1 MKDTTDFLRK
11 LDAINFVSDNAYLV
25 SLDVKFLYTSIPK
38 AEGIKAV
45 KESFDKHT
53 SKNVAAKVITYF
65 AVILTLKNF
74 VFNCKH
80 YLQIKGS
87 AMGMICALSY
97 AISLWIPLRR
107 NIYILSFKD
116 SLIYL
121 RFIDDIFFIR
131 TGTKE
136 QLANWLKNLNKK
148 HNSIKFQC
156 KISQINITFLGTEVS
171 IQNNKLV
178 TKICRK
184 NTDYQNF
191 LYIDSDHPNSL

>member
-97 AISLWIPLRR
+97 A
-107 NIYILSFKD
+107 NIFMNPFEKKYMYPFLQGLINLLTIHRWYIFH
-116 SLIYL
+116 
-121 RFIDDIFFIR
+121 
-131 TGTKE
+131 T
-136 QLANWLKNLNKK
+136 NW
-148 HNSIKFQC
+148 
-156 KISQINITFLGTEVS
+156 
-171 IQNNKLV
+171 
-178 TKICRK
+178 
-184 NTDYQNF
+184 Y
-191 LYIDSDHPNSL
+191 